1 MEKNNNEGVTRTYH
15 HKNTPSRSYAYKVS
29 YAKNKDNVQLKAY
42 GTEYKG
48 DVNNIEQAGKGLI
61 KCLGFGAFIYWGCKT
76 AYNIITNKKK
86 TKDQIEIENVKKDNQ
101 MAVLDHKI
109 DKEKELIDYRR
120 NPSENVITNTSI
132 QPEGHPKVSARE
144 WIKRFDECYPMPK
157 LKGDLEELIKC
168 TPKGFKTP
176 MLLTLL
182 ASYCALCFSKVRGIR
197 KKDQTVAP
205 NMTVVIEGESGSG
218 KSKFGDMYKMLF
230 DYVIESDHKK
240 IENIDTSDN
249 IIQIVGDNITEAS
262 LFQVG
267 SHSKGLHLFT
277 YVPEISLL
285 RNMKGINYEYLRLA
299 TDNDYISHHTKDS
312 SNTGSHKVYHNLVL
326 TGTTAAVE
334 RFIPE
339 REEEGGTASRIFWSL
354 IPELGKDI
362 PELVM
367 PDKKTLKHIKGN
379 IKTFREK
386 YCYKTNGK
394 DIACKEYKTDMQY
407 VNDALNKW
415 LDRQHEIYENDH
427 CAKRNQFR
435 ARIATLVL
443 QAVIPVHMMYE
454 EPKDA
459 ETRKMVVDL
468 AIYLANYC
476 MERYLYKF
484 AGVNEIT
491 ADADIDYTVQAER
504 VFSDDDFKEWYEMHE
519 SGLSYNT
526 IETAVGAKPGTA
538 RNKIDKYKREHHIVD
553 QNKKTPKVHE
563 PNKAA

>member
-1 MEKNNNEGVTRTYH
+1 MNKNIV
-15 HKNTPSRSYAYKVS
+15 
-29 YAKNKDNVQLKAY
+29 NVHANPN
-42 GTEYKG
+42 GFGYKG
-48 DVNNIEQAGKGLI
+48 HINNFKRIGMYGLAGGGLAVLLKLAYDFGKAEI
-61 KCLGFGAFIYWGCKT
+61 KKRLDKKEYD
-76 AYNIITNKKK
+76 NK
-86 TKDQIEIENVKKDNQ
+86 ILYENLKKDNQ
-101 MAVLDHKI
+101 IAVADHKFE
-109 DKEKELIDYRR
+109 KEKELIDYRR
-120 NPSENVITNTSI
+120 NPSENAVTNTNI
-132 QPEGHPKVSARE
+132 QSEEHRAVSARE
-144 WIKRFDECYPMPK
+144 WIKRFDEYYPMPK
-157 LKGDLEELIKC
+157 LKGDMNELIKG
-168 TPKGFKTP
+168 TPEGFKTP

-197 KKDQTVAP
+197 NKDQTVAP

-230 DYVIESDHKK
+230 DDVIESDHKK
-240 IENIDTSDN
+240 IENIDKSDN

-299 TDNDYISHHTKDS
+299 TDNDYKSHHTMDT

-367 PDKKTLKHIKGN
+367 PDKNTLKHIKGN
-379 IKTFREK
+379 IKEFREK

-394 DIACKEYKTDMQY
+394 DIACKEYETDMQY
-407 VNDALNKW
+407 VNDALKKW
-415 LDRQHEIYENDH
+415 LDRQYEIYDNDH

-443 QAVIPVHMMYE
+443 QAIIPVHMMYG

-484 AGVNEIT
+484 AGATEIT

-504 VFSDDDFKEWYEMHE
+504 VFSDDDHKEWYEMYMKNFGTPEHM
-519 SGLSYNT
+519 GYGT
-526 IETAVGAKPGTA
+526 IAKAVGAELDTVKNGI
-538 RNKIDKYKREHHIVD
+538 KKYKKALD
-553 QNKKTPKVHE
+553 QDKQTPDVHE
-563 PNKAA
+563 SNEAA